1 MAREMGVR
9 FLGRVP
15 VDVQFGALVERGKVE
30 GEDGSDEED
39 GEVEGN
45 GAGEDKMEVEVDERP
60 LVERYRECWSYGRFE
75 EFAKTLV
82 AEIDR

>member
-9 FLGRVP
+9 FLGRVA

-30 GEDGSDEED
+30 GEDGSDDEDEEGD
-39 GEVEGN
+39 GSGEG
-45 GAGEDKMEVEVDERP
+45 KMEVEVDERP

-75 EFAKTLV
+75 EFAKTMV